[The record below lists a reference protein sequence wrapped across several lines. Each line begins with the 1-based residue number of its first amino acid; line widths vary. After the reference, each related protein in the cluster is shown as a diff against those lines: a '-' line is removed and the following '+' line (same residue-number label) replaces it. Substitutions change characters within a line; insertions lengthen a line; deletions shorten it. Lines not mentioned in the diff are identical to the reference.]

1 MTPKD
6 SISALDFLMAAENER
21 EVRWANL
28 LETACAEAGV
38 EFVGIQKPLFPEVQ
52 YQLCFQRGKTPYHIP
67 VDSAAVTLKLIDIV
81 QAIREMIQEEI
92 PVKTQTTVSSTTEPL
107 YPVGQGQS
115 QPLDIP
121 NTSGLMTW
129 GDAPVSRAGLLKKMH
144 SIYSEIDSIAKN
156 GYNDSQRYPYTQAA
170 DVVNTVRAAL
180 IKVGVYAEIN
190 FQFAGNTIQIERK
203 NGPAMSAERVRC
215 NIVFHDLDS
224 AATITSSGLGVGA
237 DSGDKGVFKAE
248 TGALKKALLA
258 AALIP
263 EMDKKQADPEG
274 DTSVDEPMSYEELS
288 YQEPAPRPADL
299 RRVELIPAPETP
311 ARNNRYI
318 DEAPK
323 VQATSA
329 PVVAPPTMTSA
340 VPTTAPVAD
349 GAMPDEKQM
358 ESYRAKFKTLG
369 DDLAVNGGLK
379 ASKGLPIN
387 TKLKVYMLSTQGVND
402 PKDMNI
408 GQWEN
413 FFAGVNALVT
423 SNAKGY
429 AALAELINIANG
441 TADVR

>member
-21 EVRWANL
+21 EVRWANV

-38 EFVGIQKPLFPEVQ
+38 EFVGIQQPLFPDVQ
-52 YQLCFQRGKTPYHIP
+52 YQLHFQRGKTQYHIP
-67 VDSAAVTLKLIDIV
+67 VDSAAVTPKLITIV
-81 QAIREMIQEEI
+81 QAIRETIQEET
-92 PVKTQTTVSSTTEPL
+92 PVKTQAEVTSTTESL
-107 YPVGQGQS
+107 YPGSNGFS

-121 NTSGLMTW
+121 NGVTLPQTTGLMTW

-215 NIVFHDLDS
+215 SIVFHDLDS

-274 DTSVDEPMSYEELS
+274 DTTVDEPMSFEELS
-288 YQEPAPRPADL
+288 DRQSAPPPAAPKVATAPRP
-299 RRVELIPAPETP
+299 V
-311 ARNNRYI
+311 
-318 DEAPK
+318 
-323 VQATSA
+323 SA
-329 PVVAPPTMTSA
+329 PVQVNYTPISAPVAAPPTTTLA
-340 VPTTAPVAD
+340 APATAPVAA

-358 ESYRAKFKTLG
+358 ETYRSKFKTLG